1 MRTDAR
7 GREVAP
13 APTKRYSAAALLQPF
28 LTGAMIGVGFCLVM
42 GPGLPV
48 LGWGVSAASK
58 AAAPVVAHLSQ
69 DWPGWRDRVLGWTI
83 ARAVAAERRD
93 DEELL
98 HRKWRLLQ
106 ESLSSTWKRGPTS
119 R

>member
-1 MRTDAR
+1 MRTGAH

-13 APTKRYSAAALLQPF
+13 APTNSYSAAALLQPF
-28 LTGAMIGVGFCLVM
+28 LTGAMIGVAVCLVM

-58 AAAPVVAHLSQ
+58 ATAPVVAQLSQ
-69 DWPGWRDRVLGWTI
+69 DWPGWRDRVLGGTV

-98 HRKWRLLQ
+98 RRKWRMLQ
-106 ESLSSTWKRGPTS
+106 DSLASTWMRGLAS